1 LQKND
6 CGFIFGLQNREY
18 FGFNLDTMK
27 QILIIGRK
35 IDNTYKYI
43 VLVEAGVGIQ
53 TLNKVFE
60 KKLLGDLSFHRFQ
73 T

>member
-1 LQKND
+1 
-6 CGFIFGLQNREY
+6 
-18 FGFNLDTMK
+18 MK

-73 T
+73 TWMQSLRFELQSKMLK